1 MSEPN
6 PQSPI
11 PNPDWIEAGRLLFAG
26 PADFERGVPSMEHLP
41 DASLPE
47 VAFAGRSNVG
57 KSSLINALTGRNK
70 LARASTEPGRTRE
83 LNFFRVGDRLR
94 LVDMPGYGY
103 AKAGKAEIGRWTSL
117 IRDYLRGRPT
127 LHRVILLID
136 ARHGLKSHDKE
147 VMDALDT
154 SAVIY
159 QLVLTKADKI
169 KPSELAETL
178 AATQSAIAKR
188 PAAHPVII
196 ATSSETGAGIELLRA
211 EIAALA

>member
-1 MSEPN
+1 M
-6 PQSPI
+6 I
-11 PNPDWIEAGRLLFAG
+11 GY
-26 PADFERGVPSMEHLP
+26 
-41 DASLPE
+41 ASY
-47 VAFAGRSNVG
+47 A
-57 KSSLINALTGRNK
+57 
-70 LARASTEPGRTRE
+70 
-83 LNFFRVGDRLR
+83 
-94 LVDMPGYGY
+94 GYGY

-169 KPSELAETL
+169 KPSELAQTL

-196 ATSSETGAGIELLRA
+196 ATSSETGPASSFCALKSRPWRNRA
-211 EIAALA
+211 NRLGTAS